1 LLFRFSLQ
9 QSKQKSKKMGAAASI
24 VDDPILKKGDAAF
37 PFLSSKIE
45 TKIQKKWV
53 PQLQS

>member
-1 LLFRFSLQ
+1 
-9 QSKQKSKKMGAAASI
+9 MGAAASI
-24 VDDPILKKGDAAF
+24 VDDPIEEDKNDSVAAAF

-45 TKIQKKWV
+45 TKIQKWV